1 MTWFGRER
9 FGCEQGNVS
18 VRQPVGDLRPR
29 DGVVAAAG
37 NGCVTKKRCVV
48 AGSTVGRARAFWLK
62 VLQCSVTFD
71 GQEAPHETQVSR
83 KVRLPSARNSDV
95 TELHWLP
102 LIPDWRARLRAL
114 GSDPAT
120 AWAEAVAL
128 ANGRLNFVLTNA
140 LDETVRR
147 SFSAMP
153 EGLATKPVRLAV
165 LGSATLTHLLPA
177 IRVAGLRRG
186 IWIETYENDFGQYAQ
201 ELSDPDSALHGFGP
215 TAVLLSLDGYHLAA
229 GVTAGLDA
237 GGAEAALEDVKAR
250 IRETWRLARA
260 AFRCPVIQQ
269 TALAVH
275 PLVLGGNEHRLPGSR
290 AGFLASLNA
299 ALRTMADEDGVDLLA
314 VDEYA
319 ARDGIAAWHDSAL
332 WHRSKQEIA
341 PPAAPLYG
349 DLVGRLLAAKQ
360 GRSFKCLVMD
370 LDNTMWGGVIGDDG
384 MEGIALGQGSALGE
398 AYVAFQD
405 YAREL
410 SRRGV
415 ILAVCSKNDEANAVE
430 PFEKHPEMVL
440 RRPDI
445 SCFVANWQN
454 KADNIRAIAEE
465 LNIGIDSLVFLD
477 DNPFER
483 NLVRQELPAVAV
495 PEVSD
500 DPTYCPRALADAGYF
515 EGLSVTDED
524 RERTA
529 QYQGNKARDAL
540 RASATDLESYLRG
553 MEMQLVWKGFDR
565 IGLQRIVQL
574 INKSNQFNLTT
585 KRYTEEDV
593 LAVMADPT
601 AFGLQLRLLDRFGD
615 NGVIAIII
623 GRLLENKDLYIDTWL
638 MSCRVLGRQVEPTT
652 LNLIAQEAAKL
663 GARRLLGEYV
673 PTKKNGMVKD
683 HYAKLGFAVTQRDEA
698 GGNRNV
704 IDLASYKPAA
714 TFIHVV
720 EG

>member
-1 MTWFGRER
+1 
-9 FGCEQGNVS
+9 
-18 VRQPVGDLRPR
+18 
-29 DGVVAAAG
+29 
-37 NGCVTKKRCVV
+37 
-48 AGSTVGRARAFWLK
+48 
-62 VLQCSVTFD
+62 
-71 GQEAPHETQVSR
+71 
-83 KVRLPSARNSDV
+83 V

-102 LIPDWRARLRAL
+102 TIPDWRVRLRAL
-114 GSDPAT
+114 GTDPAA
-120 AWAEAVAL
+120 AWPEAVAL
-128 ANGRLNFVLTNA
+128 ANARLNFVLTNA
-140 LDETVRR
+140 LDEAVRR
-147 SFSAMP
+147 ALPAKP
-153 EGLATKPVRLAV
+153 EGVATKPVRLAV

-186 IWIETYENDFGQYAQ
+186 IWIDTYENDFGQYAQ
-201 ELSDPDSALHGFGP
+201 ELSDPDSALHEFKP
-215 TAVLLSLDGYHLAA
+215 TAILLSLDGYHLSA

-237 GGAEAALEDVKAR
+237 AGAAAALDEIEGR
-250 IRETWRLARA
+250 IRETWRLARE
-260 AFRCPVIQQ
+260 AFRCPIIQQ
-269 TALAVH
+269 TALPVH
-275 PLVLGGNEHRLPGSR
+275 PVVLGSNEHRLPGSR
-290 AGFLASLNA
+290 ARFLARLNE
-299 ALRTMADEDGVDLLA
+299 ALRVMADEDGVDLLA
-314 VDEYA
+314 VDDHA
-319 ARDGIAAWHDSAL
+319 ARDGACAWHDTAL

-349 DLVGRLLAAKQ
+349 DLVGRLVAAKQ

-445 SCFVANWQN
+445 SSFVANWQN

-465 LNIGIDSLVFLD
+465 LNIGIDSLVFID

-483 NLVRQELPAVAV
+483 NLVRQELPVVAV

-500 DPTYCPRALADAGYF
+500 DPTYFPRALADAGYF

-540 RASATDLESYLRG
+540 KASATDLESYLRG

-585 KRYTEEDV
+585 KRYAEEDV
-593 LAVMADPT
+593 LAVMADPD

-652 LNLIAQEAAKL
+652 LNLIVQEAAKL
-663 GARRLLGEYV
+663 GARRVVGEYI

-683 HYAKLGFAVTQRDEA
+683 HYAKLGFSVMERDDA
-698 GGNRNV
+698 GGNRNI
-704 IDLASYKPAA
+704 IDLTSFRPTE
-714 TFIHVV
+714 TFIHVI

>member
-1 MTWFGRER
+1 M
-9 FGCEQGNVS
+9 
-18 VRQPVGDLRPR
+18 
-29 DGVVAAAG
+29 
-37 NGCVTKKRCVV
+37 
-48 AGSTVGRARAFWLK
+48 
-62 VLQCSVTFD
+62 
-71 GQEAPHETQVSR
+71 
-83 KVRLPSARNSDV
+83 

-102 LIPDWRARLRAL
+102 TIPDWRPRLRAL
-114 GSDPAT
+114 GTGSAGADPAA
-120 AWAEAVAL
+120 AWPEAVAL
-128 ANGRLNFVLTNA
+128 ANARLNFVLTNA

-147 SFSAMP
+147 VFPARP

-165 LGSATLTHLLPA
+165 LGSATLTHLLPG

-186 IWIETYENDFGQYAQ
+186 IWIDTYENDFGQYAQ
-201 ELSDPDSALHGFGP
+201 ELSDPDSDLHAFKP
-215 TAVLLSLDGYHLAA
+215 SAILLSLDGYHLTA
-229 GVTAGLDA
+229 GITAGLDVA
-237 GGAEAALEDVKAR
+237 GADAALDEIKGR
-250 IRETWRLARA
+250 IRETWRLARD
-260 AFRCPVIQQ
+260 AFRCPIVQQ
-269 TALAVH
+269 TALPVH
-275 PLVLGGNEHRLPGSR
+275 PSVLGSNEHRLPGSR
-290 AGFLASLNA
+290 ARFLARLND
-299 ALRTMADEDGVDLLA
+299 ALRGIADEDGVDLLSIE
-314 VDEYA
+314 EYA
-319 ARDGIAAWHDSAL
+319 ARDGIAAWHDVAL

-360 GRSFKCLVMD
+360 GRSFKCLVLD

-430 PFEKHPEMVL
+430 PFERHPEMVL

-445 SCFVANWQN
+445 SSFVANWSD
-454 KADNIRAIAEE
+454 KAGNIRAIAEE
-465 LNIGIDSLVFLD
+465 LNIGLDSLVFVD

-483 NLVRQELPAVAV
+483 NLVRQELPVVAV

-500 DPTYCPRALADAGYF
+500 DPTYFPRALADAGYF

-524 RERTA
+524 RERTS

-540 RASATDLESYLRG
+540 KASATDVPGYLRG
-553 MEMQLVWKGFDR
+553 MEMQLVWKRFDR

-585 KRYTEEDV
+585 RRYTEEDV
-593 LAVMADPT
+593 LAVMADPN

-615 NGVIAIII
+615 NGVIAIIV
-623 GRLLENKDLYIDTWL
+623 GRLLDNQDLYIDTWL

-652 LNLIAQEAAKL
+652 LNLIAQEAQQL
-663 GARRLLGEYV
+663 GARRLAGEYI

-683 HYAKLGFAVTQRDEA
+683 HYARLGFTVMERDEA
-698 GGNRNV
+698 GGNRN
-704 IDLASYKPAA
+704 ILDLAGFKPAE

>member
-1 MTWFGRER
+1 
-9 FGCEQGNVS
+9 
-18 VRQPVGDLRPR
+18 
-29 DGVVAAAG
+29 
-37 NGCVTKKRCVV
+37 
-48 AGSTVGRARAFWLK
+48 
-62 VLQCSVTFD
+62 
-71 GQEAPHETQVSR
+71 
-83 KVRLPSARNSDV
+83 V

-102 LIPDWRARLRAL
+102 TIPDWRTRLRAL
-114 GSDPAT
+114 GGDPAT
-120 AWAEAVAL
+120 AWSEAVAL
-128 ANGRLNFVLTNA
+128 ANARLNFVLTNA

-147 SFSAMP
+147 AIP
-153 EGLATKPVRLAV
+153 ERPDGLATRPVRLAV

-201 ELSDPDSALHGFGP
+201 ELSDPESELCAFKP
-215 TAVLLSLDGYHLAA
+215 TAVLLSLDAYHLAA
-229 GVTAGLDA
+229 GVTAGLDTA
-237 GGAEAALEDVKAR
+237 GADAALDEVKHR
-250 IRETWRLARA
+250 IRETWRQARE

-269 TALAVH
+269 TALPVH
-275 PLVLGGNEHRLPGSR
+275 PSVLGSNEHRLPGSR
-290 AGFLASLNA
+290 ARFLARLNE
-299 ALRTMADEDGVDLLA
+299 ALRAMADADGVDLLA
-314 VDEYA
+314 VDDHA
-319 ARDGIAAWHDSAL
+319 ARDGVAAWHDTAL

-341 PPAAPLYG
+341 PSAAPLYG

-370 LDNTMWGGVIGDDG
+370 LDNTLWGGVIGDDG

-410 SRRGV
+410 TRRGV

-445 SCFVANWQN
+445 ASFIANWSD
-454 KADNIRAIAEE
+454 KAGNIRAIAEE
-465 LNIGIDSLVFLD
+465 LNIGLDALVFID

-483 NLVRQELPAVAV
+483 NLVRQELPMVAV

-500 DPTYCPRALADAGYF
+500 DPTYYPRALADAGYF

-540 RASATDLESYLRG
+540 KSSATDLESYLRG
-553 MEMQLVWKGFDR
+553 MEMQLVWRRFDR
-565 IGLQRIVQL
+565 VGMQRIVQL

-585 KRYTEEDV
+585 RRYTDEDV
-593 LAVMADPT
+593 LAVMADPK

-615 NGVIAIII
+615 NGVIAIIV
-623 GRLLENKDLYIDTWL
+623 GRLQDNLDLYIDTWL

-652 LNLIAQEAAKL
+652 LNLIAQEALQL
-663 GARRLLGEYV
+663 GARRLVGEYI

-683 HYAKLGFAVTQRDEA
+683 HYARLGFAVMQRDEA
-698 GGNRNV
+698 GGNRNI
-704 IDLASYKPAA
+704 IDLASYKPAE
-714 TFIHVV
+714 TFIHVI